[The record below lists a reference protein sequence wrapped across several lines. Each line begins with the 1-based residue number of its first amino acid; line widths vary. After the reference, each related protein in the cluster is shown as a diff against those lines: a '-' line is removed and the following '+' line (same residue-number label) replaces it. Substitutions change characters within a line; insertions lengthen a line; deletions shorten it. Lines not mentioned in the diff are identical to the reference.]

1 MDAPT
6 TAEAAAAASLAGP
19 PALYLWLKFLHVLG
33 VLIYAGGFLTLTRM
47 VGKAVRFE
55 NPASRVEAYAS
66 FRRMHKFVDWGGL
79 AILLIT
85 GLWILIADPASK
97 GYLSK
102 PYFHAK
108 LTFIVV
114 LLACDVWFT
123 RVFFRMKGDGPQPPV
138 ARFMA
143 MHGVVGLAILGALFS
158 VFVLRG

>member
-1 MDAPT
+1 MDGST
-6 TAEAAAAASLAGP
+6 MTETAVAAGP
-19 PALYLWLKFLHVLG
+19 SALYLWLKFFHVLG

-55 NPASRVEAYAS
+55 NPSSRIEAYAA

-79 AILLIT
+79 AIMLVT
-85 GLWILIADPASK
+85 GLWILVADPAGKAYMQK
-97 GYLSK
+97 GY
-102 PYFHAK
+102 FHGK
-108 LTFIVV
+108 LTFILV

-123 RVFFRMKGDGPQPPV
+123 TVFFRMKGDGPQPRV